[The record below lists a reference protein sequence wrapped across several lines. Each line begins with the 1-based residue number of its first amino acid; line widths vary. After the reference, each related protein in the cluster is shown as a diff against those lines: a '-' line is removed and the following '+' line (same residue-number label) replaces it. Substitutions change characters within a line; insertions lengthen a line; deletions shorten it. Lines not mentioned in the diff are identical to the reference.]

1 MPMPCYGISQER
13 DKYRARGTKKVPAGR
28 HAVCEWLGV
37 YVPTCTARHL
47 PSKDEYLDGVFCRL
61 ISYHIPPPLGPHVLS
76 TTRVAAIMCLP
87 PRTPAVPCLYL
98 SRFYLYLS
106 VFYLYHGLL
115 LALMAREGLAEDNCS
130 MPEAITPSPPPPA
143 GLSAFSLTQCTA
155 VYRAKSVAVNCQ
167 TSNLNS

>member
-1 MPMPCYGISQER
+1 MWVKIETMPMPCYGISQER
-13 DKYRARGTKKVPAGR
+13 DRYRARGTKKAPAGR
-28 HAVCEWLGV
+28 HAVCEWLCV
-37 YVPTCTARHL
+37 YVPTCRARHL
-47 PSKDEYLDGVFCRL
+47 SSKDEYLNGVFCRL

-115 LALMAREGLAEDNCS
+115 LALMVREGLAEDTVVCQRRL
-130 MPEAITPSPPPPA
+130 PPPQVCRP
-143 GLSAFSLTQCTA
+143 F
-155 VYRAKSVAVNCQ
+155 R
-167 TSNLNS
+167 